1 MNSLRVIAPLV
12 LFVAFAAAHR
22 MAVMSRPGVQL
33 VKATRDLEAGNVV
46 EVKDVEKVTV
56 TTTGLTNL
64 TTTFVPYEDHGTVLL
79 YNKLKRPIQ
88 KGELIALS
96 DLQQPNDSAPTLKPD
111 EVGVHVAM
119 DQLTFAKGQLH
130 VGISV
135 GFLLEANTGA
145 VPAKSASDDRQKEQ
159 PHTTD
164 ENSAKPELLESFK
177 IVGIG
182 DRVSDSSVT
191 EGTAQRGDARVLT
204 IAVSRDPN
212 DKTRLS
218 EKANRLIRAASTDP
232 NRPERIRALVILP
245 EPSVPPPA
253 GGEPPASK

>member
-33 VKATRDLEAGNVV
+33 VKATRDLEAGHAL
-46 EVKDVEKVTV
+46 EGRDVEMVMV
-56 TTTGLTNL
+56 TTAGRDDLTK
-64 TTTFVPYEDHGTVLL
+64 TFVPFTEHGTELL
-79 YNKLKRPIQ
+79 YNRINRKIRA
-88 KGELIALS
+88 GELIAFL
-96 DLQQPNDSAPTLKPD
+96 DLQQPEDRAPILEPG

-135 GFLLEANTGA
+135 GFLLE
-145 VPAKSASDDRQKEQ
+145 
-159 PHTTD
+159 TTPGED
-164 ENSAKPELLESFK
+164 PELLQPFK

-182 DRVSDSSVT
+182 DRVSETTVT
-191 EGTAQRGDARVLT
+191 EGSTQRGDSRVLT
-204 IAVSRDPN
+204 IAVEKAKDQ
-212 DKTRLS
+212 DDETRLS
-218 EKANRLIRAASTDP
+218 QKANRLIRAASSDP

-245 EPSVPPPA
+245 S
-253 GGEPPASK
+253 SKLLRGVSANSK